1 MVNLIPWW
9 DRSAFG
15 PRAAFRADEAPSRT
29 FMSHAPS
36 TLHDLP
42 LRTAA
47 RIQRVRPQ
55 TPQDP
60 VAARLDELGFVPGA
74 TVRVVARGPLGGE
87 PIAVQ
92 LGATRF
98 ALRRSEAERVDV
110 ALASVGPVGAGR

>member
-1 MVNLIPWW
+1 
-9 DRSAFG
+9 
-15 PRAAFRADEAPSRT
+15 
-29 FMSHAPS
+29 MSHAPS
-36 TLHDLP
+36 TLHELP
-42 LRTAA
+42 LRTPA
-47 RIQRVRPQ
+47 RIQRVRP
-55 TPQDP
+55 TGPQDA

-110 ALASVGPVGAGR
+110 ALASAAPGGSAR

>member
-1 MVNLIPWW
+1 MVSRW
-9 DRSAFG
+9 DQAAIG
-15 PRAAFRADEAPSRT
+15 PRAAFRADEALSRT

-47 RIQRVRPQ
+47 RIQRVRPLG
-55 TPQDP
+55 PQDP

-92 LGATRF
+92 VGSTRF

-110 ALASVGPVGAGR
+110 SLAATGCGVVQR